1 MKVFYG
7 FFIVLFL
14 SACGSDSKNTSNN
27 TEEENVVA
35 ADVKEVTVQGKKG
48 SYTFS
53 VTLKSDDKGCNQYA
67 NWWEVLNADHEL
79 VYRRVLGHSHTNEQP
94 FERSGGPVSIQE
106 DDTVF
111 IRAHMHPQGYSGDV
125 FKGSVKEGFSKLDIP
140 PAFSQE
146 IENEEPLPSG
156 CAF

>member
-14 SACGSDSKNTSNN
+14 SACGSDSKNISNN
-27 TEEENVVA
+27 TKEDVV
-35 ADVKEVTVQGKKG
+35 ADVKEVTVQGQEG
-48 SYTFS
+48 NYTFS

-67 NWWEVLNADHEL
+67 NWWEVLNADGEL

-106 DDTVF
+106 DDILF

-125 FKGSVKEGFSKLDIP
+125 FKGSVDKGFSKIEIP
-140 PAFSQE
+140 PAFSQA
-146 IENEEPLPSG
+146 IEMRSLCLVG
-156 CAF
+156 VLFK

>member
-7 FFIVLFL
+7 FFLVLFL

-27 TEEENVVA
+27 TEENVVA
-35 ADVKEVTVQGKKG
+35 DVTEVTVQGQEG

-67 NWWEVLNADHEL
+67 NWWEVLNADGEL
-79 VYRRVLGHSHTNEQP
+79 VYRRVLGHSHINEQP
-94 FERSGGPVSIQE
+94 FERSGGSVDIKASDI
-106 DDTVF
+106 VF

-125 FKGSVKEGFSKLDIP
+125 FKGSVDEDFSKVEIP
-140 PAFSQE
+140 PVFSQA